1 MRSSLDRAFGF
12 SLGLLLSLGFFGM
25 GSLSMLGCQNVDPEA
40 SPSAFRIE
48 GDTAWQGYS
57 RLIIVI
63 ASPGGEVI
71 DTLFND
77 SLEFLSQ
84 LHRLQTPNYQ
94 GGQVLIG
101 IYGYRGSTL
110 IFSQGRDFDGSS
122 QRVLAIRDTLP
133 LLGTPTPI
141 AATPTGPTSPSTTP
155 NPDST
160 PLVAAPQLA
169 ALSRDTT
176 VSIRDVVPMF
186 AQVQSGGSRILK
198 VTWDFENDGR
208 VDDSTTKTPTGA
220 RFTSN
225 PRYNGVGVY
234 VCRVSVQTAAGKS
247 HADIRVSVIEDPPIA
262 DAGADTTV
270 RPGTAILL
278 HAKGSDGYGPIVKRE
293 WQIGS
298 AAFKAI
304 GQQETQIIAPLIEGD
319 LRCILR
325 ITDSDGLTALDTLM
339 VRIESE
345 IVEGEVDIIL
355 DVEVPDEVIL
365 DEELVME

>member
-1 MRSSLDRAFGF
+1 MHRPFEAFSDCTLRLF
-12 SLGLLLSLGFFGM
+12 LCLSLFFLGTV
-25 GSLSMLGCQNVDPEA
+25 SMQGCQNIDPEA

-48 GDTAWQGYS
+48 GDTHWQDYS

-63 ASPGGEVI
+63 ATPDEEVI

-77 SLEFLSQ
+77 SLESLSQ
-84 LHRLQTPNYQ
+84 LHRLQAPHYQ

-101 IYGYRGSTL
+101 IYGYRGTSL
-110 IFSQGRDFDGSS
+110 VFSQGRDFDGAS

-141 AATPTGPTSPSTTP
+141 LATPTTP
-155 NPDST
+155 NPSTPTTVTPSKDST
-160 PLVAAPQLA
+160 PLLAAPQLIA
-169 ALSRDTT
+169 VTGDTT

-208 VDDSTTKTPTGA
+208 IDDSTTKTPTGA

-225 PRYNGVGVY
+225 PRYNGLGSY
-234 VCRVSVQTAAGKS
+234 VCRVSVTTAAGKS
-247 HADIRVSVIEDPPIA
+247 QADIRVSVIEDPPIA

-270 RPGTAILL
+270 RPGTTLFL

-304 GQQETQIIAPLIEGD
+304 GQQETQIIAPLIEGE

-325 ITDSDGLTALDTLM
+325 ITDSDGLTALDTLI
-339 VRIESE
+339 VTIESE
-345 IVEGEVDIIL
+345 VVNDSVIL
-355 DVEVPDEVIL
+355 DDEVII
-365 DEELVME
+365 DEEIAWE